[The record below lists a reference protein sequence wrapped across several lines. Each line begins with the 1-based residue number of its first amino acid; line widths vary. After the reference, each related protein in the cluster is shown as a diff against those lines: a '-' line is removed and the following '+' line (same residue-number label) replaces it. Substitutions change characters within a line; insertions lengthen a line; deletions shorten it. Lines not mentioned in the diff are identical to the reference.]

1 MNRQITTDALLASP
15 RRAAITAGVMR
26 WPEYMQGR
34 RLRTTNASP
43 PLSHRAN
50 SIVPAASA
58 VLTERVAALPVALL
72 SPLVA
77 STSEPIIELT
87 PETFDAYLAE
97 GDSQLVVVDFYT
109 VRAWPYDM
117 HEGLIFG
124 ALLEWVLQPV
134 HAMTTETAWDC
145 RIHADP
151 VSSCTSTTRRCPKS
165 SRRSSLQSSTVG

>member
-1 MNRQITTDALLASP
+1 MMNRQITTDALLASP

-117 HEGLIFG
+117 LEGLIFG
-124 ALLEWVLQPV
+124 PCVNGP
-134 HAMTTETAWDC
+134 C
-145 RIHADP
+145 
-151 VSSCTSTTRRCPKS
+151 S
-165 SRRSSLQSSTVG
+165 QSMP